1 MFQRFRYFCSLV
13 TFFRRK
19 HVRALDA
26 QQLFSL
32 NFYFAVYC
40 SCSHSRRKCSCFK
53 LIKISGL
60 LADLMRVRPY
70 GTPLVAQTAKHLLQ
84 CGRPGFEP
92 WVGKI
97 PWRRKWQ
104 PTPVLLPGTSHGWR
118 ILVGY
123 SSWGRK
129 ESDTT
134 ERIHFHFL
142 SLYESEVKTCK

>member
-40 SCSHSRRKCSCFK
+40 SCSHRRRKCSCFK

-60 LADLMRVRPY
+60 LADLMRVRSY
-70 GTPLVAQTAKHLLQ
+70 GTPLVAQTAKHLPTMRETRIRTL
-84 CGRPGFEP
+84 GREDPLEKKMATHSSTLA
-92 WVGKI
+92 WNI
-97 PWRRKWQ
+97 PWMED
-104 PTPVLLPGTSHGWR
+104 PGRLQFMGSQR
-118 ILVGY
+118 VGH
-123 SSWGRK
+123 
-129 ESDTT
+129 D
-134 ERIHFHFL
+134 
-142 SLYESEVKTCK
+142 

>member
-1 MFQRFRYFCSLV
+1 MFQRSRYFCSLV

-19 HVRALDA
+19 HVKALDA

-70 GTPLVAQTAKHLLQ
+70 GTPLVAQTAKPRVPTMRETRIRTLRREDPLEKKMATPS
-84 CGRPGFEP
+84 RTLA
-92 WVGKI
+92 WNI
-97 PWRRKWQ
+97 PWMEE
-104 PTPVLLPGTSHGWR
+104 PGRLQFMGLQR
-118 ILVGY
+118 VRY
-123 SSWGRK
+123 
-129 ESDTT
+129 D
-134 ERIHFHFL
+134 
-142 SLYESEVKTCK
+142 